1 MDNFIAKDNAKHF
14 VRALYDYEA
23 DDRTSLSFHEG
34 DIIQVITQ
42 LESGWWDGVISG
54 VRGWFPSNYCQFVS
68 GQSQASIE
76 NGETMDESSATS
88 LSVRDSGIPNV
99 TARKNGMT
107 KTDED
112 ETQVMK
118 EKFPELW
125 RLFGVKHRKSTLSNS
140 VGEQLK
146 PSNAWLQPVENTPD
160 CEVQLASKTDVAPR
174 KSKKSQ
180 KVLDN
185 RQNPKVMVT
194 QAEEQDNSESISGR
208 GALDPNKTVPNT
220 KRFPVR
226 NEILWKT
233 YKRPYRHLDD
243 VLAAKPDIPSGASIL
258 GLLHLAEYSI
268 KQADTFLDNLE
279 RPDLALEKWV
289 TVDITINST
298 IPNSDGYNSLRSD
311 PGLLTRYNMLKR
323 WLINKDSTFEEAR
336 NVIRGDNCK
345 NGVQSLLAQPVSC
358 ADGDNKAVPINSEE
372 ERWQKQDDTKLDKD
386 AAAAS
391 ALHDAD
397 VCENSGEN
405 NISTVHSQSS
415 SFKFSDDFTISYP
428 CHIRTCPEHQSGF
441 PSQQILMQH
450 YVHSHG
456 EAYHLCDYPSC
467 QSQIGT
473 ASALGSKFRFLRSDF
488 RASKI
493 DYRTHLRDFHKE
505 DIGLSSKLSVEE
517 IEGLS
522 TCRFE
527 AEWWRCQ
534 GCLRKVVVGS
544 EGYSCKSC
552 KTICESARI
561 LARKT
566 RFGFGGL
573 IGSERAI
580 SSPNGAIL
588 RQASYPSG
596 DLDVSDEPKTVVCG
610 ETRGSEDSAIP
621 SFSDPPPTLSPA
633 IKLPIPKLE
642 MARRGISTENI
653 ATGRS
658 IFATEAV
665 SEKDKGSLY
674 DLTVCPSP
682 RIPHQDDIIEY
693 THEKYASN
701 KVVPFITIKQLGH
714 GSLGIVDAVR
724 FNDRDHDGLIA
735 RKIIRLP
742 NFSRKR
748 LLPLIQQEVA
758 VLRSLSHYHIVKVI
772 STYET
777 IKAPRQFGILIS
789 PAGDEDLGH
798 FLERVSDSDF
808 PEEDMKLL
816 SGWQCCLASAV
827 SYIHSQNIRHKDI
840 KPNNIICKGDQV
852 YLTDFGSA
860 HQFSAGVT
868 SSTEGPLVGI
878 TKMYSAPEVI
888 SDDRRGRPADIYSLG
903 CVFAEMATVADG
915 ERIEDFHEY
924 RSQPIPDEPGR
935 MTYVYYATSHMIG
948 PWFKELGDS
957 WMASLLQNM
966 LAFDKKCRPTA
977 DVLVENLLQHH
988 GSSSCLC
995 QV

>member
-1 MDNFIAKDNAKHF
+1 MDNFIPEDNAK
-14 VRALYDYEA
+14 
-23 DDRTSLSFHEG
+23 
-34 DIIQVITQ
+34 I
-42 LESGWWDGVISG
+42 LEDSASQAIS
-54 VRGWFPSNYCQFVS
+54 R
-68 GQSQASIE
+68 QSQASIE
-76 NGETMDESSATS
+76 NGATMDGSSAAW
-88 LSVRDSGIPNV
+88 LSVKSGV
-99 TARKNGMT
+99 LSATTQEDGMT
-107 KTDED
+107 ETNED
-112 ETQVMK
+112 EIQAMK
-118 EKFPELW
+118 EKFPGLG
-125 RLFGVKHRKSTLSNS
+125 RFFAVKHRKSTPSNS
-140 VGEQLK
+140 IWEQLK

-160 CEVQLASKTDVAPR
+160 CEVDLTSKTDSTLR
-174 KSKKSQ
+174 KSKKPQ

-185 RQNPKVMVT
+185 RQNQEVLVT
-194 QAEEQDNSESISGR
+194 KTEEQDNYESISKR
-208 GALDPNKTVPNT
+208 GALNPNKTVPTT

-226 NEILWKT
+226 NEILWKA

-243 VLAAKPDIPSGASIL
+243 LLAAKPDIPSGASIL

-268 KQADTFLDNLE
+268 NQADTFLDNLE

-289 TVDITINST
+289 TVNNTTNGT
-298 IPNSDGYNSLRSD
+298 IPHSDGYNSIRSD
-311 PGLLTRYNMLKR
+311 PGLLTRYNMLKK
-323 WLINKDSTFEEAR
+323 WLIDKDSEFEDAR

-345 NGVQSLLAQPVSC
+345 NGVQSLQAQPVSC
-358 ADGDNKAVPINSEE
+358 AAGDNEAVSINSEE
-372 ERWQKQDDTKLDKD
+372 KRWQKQEDSKLEKEKD
-386 AAAAS
+386 AAAAL
-391 ALHDAD
+391 ALPDAN
-397 VCENSGEN
+397 VCENSSEN

-441 PSQQILMQH
+441 TSQQILMQH

-493 DYRTHLRDFHKE
+493 DYRTHLRAFHKE
-505 DIGLSSKLSVEE
+505 DIGLSLKLSAEE

-552 KTICESARI
+552 RTICESARI

-573 IGSERAI
+573 IGSERVI
-580 SSPNGAIL
+580 SSPNGAIPP
-588 RQASYPSG
+588 QASYPSG
-596 DLDVSDEPKTVVCG
+596 DLDVSDEPKTVVSG
-610 ETRGSEDSAIP
+610 ETRGSEDSAIRC
-621 SFSDPPPTLSPA
+621 FSDPPPTLSPA
-633 IKLPIPKLE
+633 ITLPIPKLE

-653 ATGRS
+653 ATERS
-658 IFATEAV
+658 TFATEAV
-665 SEKDKGSLY
+665 SEKDQGSLY
-674 DLTVCPSP
+674 NLKVCPSP
-682 RIPHQDDIIEY
+682 RIPQDDIIEY
-693 THEKYASN
+693 THKEYTSN
-701 KVVPFITIKQLGH
+701 KVVPLTTIKQLGH

-724 FNDRDHDGLIA
+724 FNDRDHNGLIA

-742 NFSRKR
+742 SFSRKR

-758 VLRSLSHYHIVKVI
+758 VLRGLSHNHIVKVI

-816 SGWQCCLASAV
+816 SGWKCCLASAV

-868 SSTEGPLVGI
+868 SSTEGSLVGI

-924 RSQPIPDEPGR
+924 RSQPIPDEPDR
-935 MTYVYYATSHMIG
+935 MTYVYHATSHMIS
-948 PWFKELGDS
+948 PWFNELGDS

-966 LAFDKKCRPTA
+966 LAFDQKCRPTA
-977 DVLVENLLQHH
+977 DVLVENLLQHY

-995 QV
+995 QI

>member
-1 MDNFIAKDNAKHF
+1 MDNFIAKDNVK
-14 VRALYDYEA
+14 
-23 DDRTSLSFHEG
+23 
-34 DIIQVITQ
+34 I
-42 LESGWWDGVISG
+42 LEDSASQAISE
-54 VRGWFPSNYCQFVS
+54 
-68 GQSQASIE
+68 QSQASIE
-76 NGETMDESSATS
+76 HGETMDESSATS
-88 LSVRDSGIPNV
+88 VSVRDSGALNV
-99 TARKNGMT
+99 IARENGMT

-112 ETQVMK
+112 EVQLMK
-118 EKFPELW
+118 EKFPGLG
-125 RLFGVKHRKSTLSNS
+125 RFFAIKQRKPTPHNLFW
-140 VGEQLK
+140 EQLK
-146 PSNAWLQPVENTPD
+146 PSNDWLRPVEDAPD
-160 CEVQLASKTDVAPR
+160 CEVDLTSKTDVALR
-174 KSKKSQ
+174 KSRKSQ
-180 KVLDN
+180 KVLDD
-185 RQNPKVMVT
+185 RQNQRVPGA
-194 QAEEQDNSESISGR
+194 QAEDQDCSESISER
-208 GALDPNKTVPNT
+208 GALNPKETVHTT
-220 KRFPVR
+220 KRFPIR
-226 NEILWKT
+226 NEILWKA

-243 VLAAKPDIPSGASIL
+243 LLAVKSDIPSGASIL

-289 TVDITINST
+289 TVNITINHT
-298 IPNSDGYNSLRSD
+298 IPHSDGYNSLRSD
-311 PGLLTRYNMLKR
+311 PGLLTRYNMLKK
-323 WLINKDSTFEEAR
+323 WLIDKDSTFEEAK
-336 NVIRGDNCK
+336 NVVRGDNCK
-345 NGVQSLLAQPVSC
+345 NGVQSLLARPVSC
-358 ADGDNKAVPINSEE
+358 ADGDSKAVPINGKE
-372 ERWQKQDDTKLDKD
+372 ERWQKQDHIKFEKE
-386 AAAAS
+386 AAVAS
-391 ALHDAD
+391 ALPDAD
-397 VCENSGEN
+397 ACKNSSES
-405 NISTVHSQSS
+405 NIPTMHSQPS
-415 SFKFSDDFTISYP
+415 SFQFSDDFTISYP
-428 CHIRTCPEHQSGF
+428 CHVRTCPEHQSGF
-441 PSQQILMQH
+441 PSQQVLMEH
-450 YVHSHG
+450 YVNAHG

-473 ASALGSKFRFLRSDF
+473 ASALGSKVRFLRSDF
-488 RASKI
+488 RAPKI
-493 DYRTHLRDFHKE
+493 NYRTHLREFHKE
-505 DIGLSSKLSVEE
+505 DIGLSSKLSTEE
-517 IEGLS
+517 IEGLG

-534 GCLRKVVVGS
+534 SCLRKVVVGS

-561 LARKT
+561 SARKT

-573 IGSERAI
+573 IGSERVI
-580 SSPNGAIL
+580 SIPNGAIP

-596 DLDVSDEPKTVVCG
+596 DLDVSYEPKVIDSG
-610 ETRGSEDSAIP
+610 ETQGFEDSAIP
-621 SFSDPPPTLSPA
+621 CSSDPLPTLSPA
-633 IKLPIPKLE
+633 TKLQKLNFE
-642 MARRGISTENI
+642 MARREISTEN
-653 ATGRS
+653 AASERS
-658 IFATEAV
+658 IFATLAT
-665 SEKDKGSLY
+665 SEKDQGSGLY
-674 DLTVCPSP
+674 DLKVCPSP
-682 RIPHQDDIIEY
+682 RISHEDVIIEY
-693 THEKYASN
+693 THEEYTSN
-701 KVVPFITIKQLGH
+701 KAVPLTTIKQLGH

-724 FNDRDHDGLIA
+724 FNDRDHNGLIA

-758 VLRSLSHYHIVKVI
+758 VLRGLSHHHIVKVI

-924 RSQPIPDEPGR
+924 RSQPIPDEPDR

-948 PWFKELGDS
+948 PWFNELGDL

-966 LAFDKKCRPTA
+966 LAFDQKCRPTA
-977 DVLVENLLQHH
+977 DVLVESLLQHY
-988 GSSSCLC
+988 GPPSCSC
-995 QV
+995 QI

>member
-1 MDNFIAKDNAKHF
+1 MDNFIAEDNAK
-14 VRALYDYEA
+14 V
-23 DDRTSLSFHEG
+23 
-34 DIIQVITQ
+34 
-42 LESGWWDGVISG
+42 LEDSASQAISEE
-54 VRGWFPSNYCQFVS
+54 
-68 GQSQASIE
+68 SQASIE
-76 NGETMDESSATS
+76 NGATMDESSTAW
-88 LSVRDSGIPNV
+88 LSVRDSGILSA
-99 TARKNGMT
+99 TTREGGMT
-107 KTDED
+107 KVEED
-112 ETQVMK
+112 EIQVMK
-118 EKFPELW
+118 EKFPGLG
-125 RLFGVKHRKSTLSNS
+125 RFFAVKQSKSTPSKIIW
-140 VGEQLK
+140 EQLK
-146 PSNAWLQPVENTPD
+146 PSNAWLQPVEYTPD
-160 CEVQLASKTDVAPR
+160 CEVGLTSKTEVALT

-185 RQNPKVMVT
+185 RQSQKVLVT
-194 QAEEQDNSESISGR
+194 QAEEQDDSERISER
-208 GALDPNKTVPNT
+208 GALNPNKTVPTT
-220 KRFPVR
+220 KKFPVR
-226 NEILWKT
+226 NEILWKA

-243 VLAAKPDIPSGASIL
+243 LLAAKPDIPSGASIL

-268 KQADTFLDNLE
+268 KQADTFLGNLE

-289 TVDITINST
+289 TVNITINST
-298 IPNSDGYNSLRSD
+298 IPHSDGYNSLRSD
-311 PGLLTRYNMLKR
+311 PGLLTRYNMLKK
-323 WLINKDSTFEEAR
+323 WLIDKDSTFEEAK
-336 NVIRGDNCK
+336 NVIRGDNYK

-358 ADGDNKAVPINSEE
+358 ADGDKNAVPINSEE
-372 ERWQKQDDTKLDKD
+372 ERWQKQDDPKLDKD
-386 AAAAS
+386 TTAAS
-391 ALHDAD
+391 ALPDAD
-397 VCENSGEN
+397 ICENPSEN
-405 NISTVHSQSS
+405 NISAVYSQSS

-544 EGYSCKSC
+544 EGYSCRSC

-573 IGSERAI
+573 IGSERVI
-580 SSPNGAIL
+580 SSPNGAIP

-610 ETRGSEDSAIP
+610 ETRSSEDSAIP
-621 SFSDPPPTLSPA
+621 CFSSPPPALSPA
-633 IKLPIPKLE
+633 IKLPIPKPE
-642 MARRGISTENI
+642 MARRGISTESI
-653 ATGRS
+653 ATERS

-665 SEKDKGSLY
+665 SEEDQGSLY
-674 DLTVCPSP
+674 DLKVCPSP
-682 RIPHQDDIIEY
+682 RIPHQDGIIEY
-693 THEKYASN
+693 THEEYTSN
-701 KVVPFITIKQLGH
+701 KVVPLTTIKQLGH

-724 FNDRDHDGLIA
+724 FNDRHHNGLIA

-758 VLRSLSHYHIVKVI
+758 VLRGLSHHHIVKVI

-808 PEEDMKLL
+808 PEEDVKLL

-924 RSQPIPDEPGR
+924 RSQPIPDEPDR
-935 MTYVYYATSHMIG
+935 MTYVYHATSHMIG
-948 PWFKELGDS
+948 PWFNELGDS

-966 LAFDKKCRPTA
+966 LAFDQKSRPSA
-977 DVLVENLLQHH
+977 DVLVENLLQHY
-988 GSSSCLC
+988 GSPCCLC
-995 QV
+995 QI

>member
-1 MDNFIAKDNAKHF
+1 MDNFITKDNAKIWENS
-14 VRALYDYEA
+14 ASQA
-23 DDRTSLSFHEG
+23 
-34 DIIQVITQ
+34 
-42 LESGWWDGVISG
+42 ISE
-54 VRGWFPSNYCQFVS
+54 QT
-68 GQSQASIE
+68 QASIE
-76 NGETMDESSATS
+76 NGATMGESSAAW
-88 LSVRDSGIPNV
+88 LSERDSGILNA
-99 TARKNGMT
+99 TARESGMT

-112 ETQVMK
+112 EVQLMK
-118 EKFPELW
+118 EKFPGLG
-125 RLFGVKHRKSTLSNS
+125 RFFADNHRKPTPGNLFW
-140 VGEQLK
+140 EQLK
-146 PSNAWLQPVENTPD
+146 PSNDWLRHVENTRD
-160 CEVQLASKTDVAPR
+160 CEVDLTSKTDMALR
-174 KSKKSQ
+174 NSKKSQ

-185 RQNPKVMVT
+185 RQNQKVPAT
-194 QAEEQDNSESISGR
+194 QAEEQDVSESILER
-208 GALDPNKTVPNT
+208 GALDPKETVSTT
-220 KRFPVR
+220 KRFPLR
-226 NEILWKT
+226 NERLWKA

-243 VLAAKPDIPSGASIL
+243 LLAANPDIPSGASIL

-289 TVDITINST
+289 TVNIIMSNT
-298 IPNSDGYNSLRSD
+298 IPHSDGYDSFRSD
-311 PGLLTRYNMLKR
+311 PRLLTRYKMLKK
-323 WLINKDSTFEEAR
+323 WLIDKDSTFGEAK

-345 NGVQSLLAQPVSC
+345 NGVQSLLAQSVSC
-358 ADGDNKAVPINSEE
+358 ADRDNKAVPINGEE
-372 ERWQKQDDTKLDKD
+372 ERWQKQDHIKCEKQ
-386 AAAAS
+386 AAVAS
-391 ALHDAD
+391 ALSDAN
-397 VCENSGEN
+397 VCKISSEN
-405 NISTVHSQSS
+405 NIPTMHSQPS
-415 SFKFSDDFTISYP
+415 SFQFSDDFTISYP

-441 PSQQILMQH
+441 PSQQILMEH

-493 DYRTHLRDFHKE
+493 NYRTHLRDFHKE
-505 DIGLSSKLSVEE
+505 DIGLSSRLSTEE
-517 IEGLS
+517 IEGLG

-534 GCLRKVVVGS
+534 SCLKKVVVGS

-552 KTICESARI
+552 KTICEPARI

-573 IGSERAI
+573 IGSERSI

-588 RQASYPSG
+588 RQASYLSG

-610 ETRGSEDSAIP
+610 ETWGSEDSAIP
-621 SFSDPPPTLSPA
+621 CSSDPPPTLSPA
-633 IKLPIPKLE
+633 IKHPIPKLE
-642 MARRGISTENI
+642 MARQGRSTENI
-653 ATGRS
+653 ASERS
-658 IFATEAV
+658 IFVTEAI
-665 SEKDKGSLY
+665 SEKDQGGSLY
-674 DLTVCPSP
+674 DFKVCPLP
-682 RIPHQDDIIEY
+682 GIPHQDVIIEY
-693 THEKYASN
+693 THEEYTSN
-701 KVVPFITIKQLGH
+701 KVVPLTTIKQLGH

-724 FNDRDHDGLIA
+724 FNDRDHSGLIA

-748 LLPLIQQEVA
+748 LLPLIRQEVA
-758 VLRSLSHYHIVKVI
+758 VLRGLSHHHIVKVI

-816 SGWQCCLASAV
+816 SGWQFCLASAV

-924 RSQPIPDEPGR
+924 RSQPIPDDPDR
-935 MTYVYYATSHMIG
+935 MTYVYHATSHMIG
-948 PWFKELGDS
+948 PWFNELGDL

-966 LAFDKKCRPTA
+966 LAFDQKCRPIA
-977 DVLVENLLQHH
+977 DVLVENLLQHY
-988 GSSSCLC
+988 GPPSCSC
-995 QV
+995 QI

>member
-1 MDNFIAKDNAKHF
+1 MDNFIAKDNAK
-14 VRALYDYEA
+14 
-23 DDRTSLSFHEG
+23 
-34 DIIQVITQ
+34 I
-42 LESGWWDGVISG
+42 LEDSASPAISE
-54 VRGWFPSNYCQFVS
+54 
-68 GQSQASIE
+68 QSQASIE
-76 NGETMDESSATS
+76 NGATMDESSAAW
-88 LSVRDSGIPNV
+88 LSERDSGILNAS
-99 TARKNGMT
+99 ARESGMT

-112 ETQVMK
+112 ELQLMK
-118 EKFPELW
+118 EKFPGLW
-125 RLFGVKHRKSTLSNS
+125 RFFAVKHRKSTPSNS
-140 VGEQLK
+140 VWEQLK

-160 CEVQLASKTDVAPR
+160 CEVDLTSKTDVALR
-174 KSKKSQ
+174 KSKKLQ

-185 RQNPKVMVT
+185 RQNQKVPVT
-194 QAEEQDNSESISGR
+194 QAEEQDGSESISER
-208 GALDPNKTVPNT
+208 GAPNPKETVPTT
-220 KRFPVR
+220 KRIPVR
-226 NEILWKT
+226 NEILWKA

-243 VLAAKPDIPSGASIL
+243 LLAAKPDIPSGASIL

-289 TVDITINST
+289 TVNITLNST
-298 IPNSDGYNSLRSD
+298 IPHSDGYNSLRSD
-311 PGLLTRYNMLKR
+311 PGLLARYNMLKK
-323 WLINKDSTFEEAR
+323 WLIDKDSTFEEAK

-345 NGVQSLLAQPVSC
+345 NGVQSLLAQPMSC
-358 ADGDNKAVPINSEE
+358 ADGDNKAVPINGEE
-372 ERWQKQDDTKLDKD
+372 ERWQKQDDIKFEKE
-386 AAAAS
+386 AAVAS
-391 ALHDAD
+391 ALLDANA
-397 VCENSGEN
+397 CKNSSEN
-405 NISTVHSQSS
+405 NIPTMHSQSS

-441 PSQQILMQH
+441 PSQYILMEH

-488 RASKI
+488 RAPKI
-493 DYRTHLRDFHKE
+493 NYRTHLRDFHKE
-505 DIGLSSKLSVEE
+505 DIGISSKLSAEE
-517 IEGLS
+517 IEGLV

-534 GCLRKVVVGS
+534 SCLRKVVVGS

-573 IGSERAI
+573 IGSERVI

-596 DLDVSDEPKTVVCG
+596 DLDVSDEPKIFVCE
-610 ETRGSEDSAIP
+610 ETQGFEDSTIP
-621 SFSDPPPTLSPA
+621 CSSDPLPTLSPA
-633 IKLPIPKLE
+633 IKLSILKFE
-642 MARRGISTENI
+642 MARRGISTKNVASE
-653 ATGRS
+653 RS
-658 IFATEAV
+658 IFATEAI
-665 SEKDKGSLY
+665 SEKDQGSGLY
-674 DLTVCPSP
+674 DLKVCPSP
-682 RIPHQDDIIEY
+682 RIPHQDVIIEY
-693 THEKYASN
+693 THEEYTSN
-701 KVVPFITIKQLGH
+701 KVVPLTTIKQLGH

-724 FNDRDHDGLIA
+724 FNDRDYSGLIA

-758 VLRSLSHYHIVKVI
+758 VLRGLSHHHIVKVI

-924 RSQPIPDEPGR
+924 RSQPMPDEPDR
-935 MTYVYYATSHMIG
+935 MTYVYCATSHMIG
-948 PWFKELGDS
+948 PWFNELGDL
-957 WMASLLQNM
+957 WMASLLQNV
-966 LAFDKKCRPTA
+966 LAFDQKCRPTA
-977 DVLVENLLQHH
+977 DVLVENLLQHY
-988 GSSSCLC
+988 GPPTCSC
-995 QV
+995 QI

>member
-1 MDNFIAKDNAKHF
+1 MDNFISKDNAQI
-14 VRALYDYEA
+14 L
-23 DDRTSLSFHEG
+23 EG
-34 DIIQVITQ
+34 
-42 LESGWWDGVISG
+42 SASKAISK
-54 VRGWFPSNYCQFVS
+54 
-68 GQSQASIE
+68 QSQGSIE
-76 NGETMDESSATS
+76 NGATVDESPAAW
-88 LSVRDSGIPNV
+88 LSVGDSGV
-99 TARKNGMT
+99 LSAATQEGGMT
-107 KTDED
+107 KTEED
-112 ETQVMK
+112 EIQAMK
-118 EKFPELW
+118 EKFPGLG
-125 RLFGVKHRKSTLSNS
+125 RFFAVKHCKATPSNS
-140 VGEQLK
+140 VWEQLK
-146 PSNAWLQPVENTPD
+146 PSNAWLQPAENTPD
-160 CEVQLASKTDVAPR
+160 CEGDLTSKMDAALG

-180 KVLDN
+180 KVLDK
-185 RQNPKVMVT
+185 RQNQEVLVT
-194 QAEEQDNSESISGR
+194 KTDEQDNIESNSER
-208 GALDPNKTVPNT
+208 GTLDPNKTVSTT

-226 NEILWKT
+226 DETLWKA

-243 VLAAKPDIPSGASIL
+243 LLAAKPDIPSGASIL

-289 TVDITINST
+289 TVNITINST
-298 IPNSDGYNSLRSD
+298 IPHSDGYNSLRSD
-311 PGLLTRYNMLKR
+311 PGLLTRYNMLKK
-323 WLINKDSTFEEAR
+323 WLIDKDSTFEEAK
-336 NVIRGDNCK
+336 NIIRGDNCK
-345 NGVQSLLAQPVSC
+345 NGLQSLLAQPVSF
-358 ADGDNKAVPINSEE
+358 ADGDNKAVSINIGE
-372 ERWQKQDDTKLDKD
+372 ERWQKQDDAKLGKEKD
-386 AAAAS
+386 GAAAS
-391 ALHDAD
+391 ALPDAN
-397 VCENSGEN
+397 VCEISSEN
-405 NISTVHSQSS
+405 NISTVHGQSY
-415 SFKFSDDFTISYP
+415 SFKFSDEFTIFYP

-473 ASALGSKFRFLRSDF
+473 AIALGSKFRFLRSDF
-488 RASKI
+488 RASQI
-493 DYRTHLRDFHKE
+493 NYRTHLRDFHKE
-505 DIGLSSKLSVEE
+505 DIGLSSKLSAEE

-534 GCLRKVVVGS
+534 SCLRKVVVGS
-544 EGYSCKSC
+544 EGYSCTFC

-573 IGSERAI
+573 IGSERVI
-580 SSPNGAIL
+580 SSPNGAIPP
-588 RQASYPSG
+588 QASYPSG

-610 ETRGSEDSAIP
+610 ETRGSEDSAIWC
-621 SFSDPPPTLSPA
+621 FSDPPPTLSPA
-633 IKLPIPKLE
+633 ITLPLPKLE

-653 ATGRS
+653 ATERR
-658 IFATEAV
+658 ILLQ
-665 SEKDKGSLY
+665 KL
-674 DLTVCPSP
+674 
-682 RIPHQDDIIEY
+682 IPHQDDIIEY
-693 THEKYASN
+693 THKEYTSN
-701 KVVPFITIKQLGH
+701 KLGH

-724 FNDRDHDGLIA
+724 FNDRDHNGLIA

-742 NFSRKR
+742 NFSRKK

-758 VLRSLSHYHIVKVI
+758 VLRGLSHCHIVKVI

-840 KPNNIICKGDQV
+840 KPNNIICKDDQV

-903 CVFAEMATVADG
+903 CDFAEMATVADG

-924 RSQPIPDEPGR
+924 RSQPIPDEPDR

-948 PWFKELGDS
+948 PWFNELGDS
-957 WMASLLQNM
+957 WIASLLQNM
-966 LAFDKKCRPTA
+966 LAFDQKCRPTA
-977 DVLVENLLQHH
+977 DVLIENLLQHY

>member
-1 MDNFIAKDNAKHF
+1 MDNFIAKDNAKI
-14 VRALYDYEA
+14 LEDS
-23 DDRTSLSFHEG
+23 TSRP
-34 DIIQVITQ
+34 
-42 LESGWWDGVISG
+42 ISE
-54 VRGWFPSNYCQFVS
+54 
-68 GQSQASIE
+68 QSQASIE
-76 NGETMDESSATS
+76 NGETMDESSAMW
-88 LSVRDSGIPNV
+88 LSVRDSGILNA
-99 TARKNGMT
+99 TARESGMT

-112 ETQVMK
+112 EVQLMK
-118 EKFPELW
+118 EKFPGLG
-125 RLFGVKHRKSTLSNS
+125 RFFAVKHRKTTLSNS
-140 VGEQLK
+140 VWEQLK
-146 PSNAWLQPVENTPD
+146 PSNAWLQPCWTTV
-160 CEVQLASKTDVAPR
+160 KT
-174 KSKKSQ
+174 KK
-180 KVLDN
+180 V
-185 RQNPKVMVT
+185 PVT
-194 QAEEQDNSESISGR
+194 QTEEQDGSESISER
-208 GALDPNKTVPNT
+208 GVLNPKEMVHTT
-220 KRFPVR
+220 KRFPIR
-226 NEILWKT
+226 NEISWKA

-243 VLAAKPDIPSGASIL
+243 LLAAKLDIPSGASIL

-289 TVDITINST
+289 TVNITINNT
-298 IPNSDGYNSLRSD
+298 IPHNDGYNSLRSD
-311 PGLLTRYNMLKR
+311 PGLLTRYNMLKK
-323 WLINKDSTFEEAR
+323 WLIDKDSTFEEAK
-336 NVIRGDNCK
+336 NVIRGNNCK
-345 NGVQSLLAQPVSC
+345 NGVKSLLAQPVSC
-358 ADGDNKAVPINSEE
+358 ADGDNKAVPINGEE
-372 ERWQKQDDTKLDKD
+372 ERWQKQDHIKFENG
-386 AAAAS
+386 AAVAS
-391 ALHDAD
+391 ASPDANG
-397 VCENSGEN
+397 CKNSSEN
-405 NISTVHSQSS
+405 NIPTMHSQPS
-415 SFKFSDDFTISYP
+415 SFQFSDDFTISYP

-441 PSQQILMQH
+441 SSQQIPMEH

-473 ASALGSKFRFLRSDF
+473 ASALGSKVRFLRSDF
-488 RASKI
+488 RAPKI
-493 DYRTHLRDFHKE
+493 NYRTHLRDFHKE
-505 DIGLSSKLSVEE
+505 DIGLSSKSSTEE
-517 IEGLS
+517 IEGL
-522 TCRFE
+522 
-527 AEWWRCQ
+527 
-534 GCLRKVVVGS
+534 VVRS

-561 LARKT
+561 LAKKT

-573 IGSERAI
+573 IGSERVI

-588 RQASYPSG
+588 RQAFYPLG
-596 DLDVSDEPKTVVCG
+596 DLDVSDEPRIIVCG
-610 ETRGSEDSAIP
+610 ETQGFEDSAIP
-621 SFSDPPPTLSPA
+621 CSSDPLPTLSPA
-633 IKLPIPKLE
+633 IKLPKFNFEI
-642 MARRGISTENI
+642 ARREISTENV
-653 ATGRS
+653 ASERS
-658 IFATEAV
+658 IFATEAI
-665 SEKDKGSLY
+665 SEKDQSSGLY
-674 DLTVCPSP
+674 DLKVCPSS
-682 RIPHQDDIIEY
+682 RIPHQDVIIEY
-693 THEKYASN
+693 THEEYTSN
-701 KVVPFITIKQLGH
+701 KVVPLTTIKQLGH

-724 FNDRDHDGLIA
+724 FNDRDHSGLIA

-742 NFSRKR
+742 NFSRKS

-758 VLRSLSHYHIVKVI
+758 VLRGLSHHHIVKII
-772 STYET
+772 STNET
-777 IKAPRQFGILIS
+777 IKAPRQFGVLIS

-924 RSQPIPDEPGR
+924 RSQPIPDEPDR

-948 PWFKELGDS
+948 PWFNELGDL

-966 LAFDKKCRPTA
+966 LAFDQKCRLTA
-977 DVLVENLLQHH
+977 DVLVDNLLQHY
-988 GSSSCLC
+988 GPPSCSC
-995 QV
+995 QI